1 VLLLSLEEY
10 MEGSSRYCAACGH
23 GCHCYQPCCEELI
36 GVGMTDKSQACGC
49 TICRCH
55 DTPPDS
61 MVPDSFFK
69 RN

>member
-1 VLLLSLEEY
+1 MQGEA
-10 MEGSSRYCAACGH
+10 RYCAACEH
-23 GCHCYQPCCEELI
+23 GCHCYKPNCEESI
-36 GVGMTDKSQACGC
+36 GVGMSDKFQDCGC
-49 TICRCH
+49 STCRCH